1 VHPALNEA
9 SANVI
14 TKLFDEYETKYR
26 REAVGVAQAEIPG
39 LVEFCDHTRFRAQF
53 IDACE
58 ANGIPTDAPMDEGWW
73 RAFLTQYSEVV
84 KDCPIEAEANKTK
97 YVTQV
102 TAFAINPESIG
113 ITNRQF
119 GICWRWER
127 RDLDVPGTVV
137 SLF

>member
-1 VHPALNEA
+1 V
-9 SANVI
+9 
-14 TKLFDEYETKYR
+14 
-26 REAVGVAQAEIPG
+26 
-39 LVEFCDHTRFRAQF
+39 
-53 IDACE
+53 
-58 ANGIPTDAPMDEGWW
+58 